1 VSVSNLFFFAA
12 MEIVLCFTPG
22 PAVLLIVSQS
32 MKRGFRPS
40 LRGALGIVAANAF
53 YFALSAVGLGALL
66 MASKT
71 VFEAIRWIGAGYLMF
86 MGLRMILSRNSMER
100 RALLPAVSEATA
112 QSGEAPAPELRSMGS
127 SEFVQALIVQLSN
140 PKAVV
145 FFTALL
151 PQFIDPKGPVTLQFL
166 TLGVISTVI
175 EYPVLALYG
184 FAADRGRA
192 VYARHT
198 RWIERIAG
206 GCLVAAGLKLAAT
219 KA

>member
-1 VSVSNLFFFAA
+1 MSVSNLLFFAA
-12 MEIVLCFTPG
+12 MEVVLCFTPG
-22 PAVLLIVSQS
+22 PAVLLIVSQG

-40 LRGALGIVAANAF
+40 LRGALGILTGNAI

-66 MASKT
+66 IASKT
-71 VFEAIRWIGAGYLMF
+71 VFEVIKWIGAGYLMF
-86 MGLRMILSRNSMER
+86 MGLKMILSS
-100 RALLPAVSEATA
+100 PGAVDGVQASGLQSSSDA
-112 QSGEAPAPELRSMGS
+112 QAAGPHHT
-127 SEFVQALIVQLSN
+127 FVQGLVVQLSN

-151 PQFIDPKGPVTLQFL
+151 PQFIDPKGQVALQFF

-175 EYPVLALYG
+175 EFPVLAIYG

-206 GCLVAAGLKLAAT
+206 GCLVAAGARLAT
-219 KA
+219 SSSP

>member
-1 VSVSNLFFFAA
+1 MSVSNLLFFAA
-12 MEIVLCFTPG
+12 MDVVLCFTPG
-22 PAVLLIVSQS
+22 PAVLLIVSQG
-32 MKRGFRPS
+32 MRRGFHQS
-40 LRGALGIVAANAF
+40 LRGALGICTGNLI
-53 YFALSAVGLGALL
+53 YFGLSAAGLGALL
-66 MASKT
+66 IASRT
-71 VFEAIRWIGAGYLMF
+71 VFEAIKWIGAGYLVF
-86 MGLRMILSRNSMER
+86 MGLRMIFAKQE
-100 RALLPAVSEATA
+100 EARQEQQVA
-112 QSGEAPAPELRSMGS
+112 RDDSFRQAR
-127 SEFVQALIVQLSN
+127 FVQLAN

-151 PQFIDPKGPVTLQFL
+151 PQFIDPRGPIALQFF

-184 FAADRGRA
+184 FAADKGRA

-206 GCLVAAGLKLAAT
+206 GCLVAAGAKLAAS

>member
-1 VSVSNLFFFAA
+1 MSLTNLLFFAA
-12 MEIVLCFTPG
+12 MEIVLCLTPG
-22 PAVLLIVSQS
+22 PAVLLVVSQA

-40 LRGALGIVAANAF
+40 LRGALGILTANAI
-53 YFALSAVGLGALL
+53 YFALSAAGLGALL
-66 MASKT
+66 MASRT
-71 VFEAIRWIGAGYLMF
+71 VFEIIKWIGAGYLAF
-86 MGLRMILSRNSMER
+86 MGLRMIVSRSVEQEPQQIAR
-100 RALLPAVSEATA
+100 DDSFRQAL
-112 QSGEAPAPELRSMGS
+112 
-127 SEFVQALIVQLSN
+127 FVQLAN

-151 PQFIDPKGPVTLQFL
+151 PQFIDPHGPVTLQFF

-175 EYPVLALYG
+175 EFPVLAMYA

-219 KA
+219 RQ

>member
-1 VSVSNLFFFAA
+1 MSLSNLLFFAA

-22 PAVLLIVSQS
+22 PAVLLIVSQA

-40 LRGALGIVAANAF
+40 LRGALGILTGNAI
-53 YFALSAVGLGALL
+53 YFALSALGLGALL
-66 MASKT
+66 IASKT
-71 VFEAIRWIGAGYLMF
+71 VFEIIKWIGAGYLMF
-86 MGLRMILSRNSMER
+86 MGLKMMFVAS
-100 RALLPAVSEATA
+100 PPDQV
-112 QSGEAPAPELRSMGS
+112 PRSARDDS
-127 SEFVQALIVQLSN
+127 FRQALFVQLSN

-151 PQFIDPKGPVTLQFL
+151 PQFIDPKGPVALQFF

-175 EYPVLALYG
+175 EFPVLALYG

-192 VYARHT
+192 LYARHT

-206 GCLVAAGLKLAAT
+206 GCLVAAGAKLAASRS
-219 KA
+219 